1 VFGQRR
7 RGQSARRPTTRT
19 ATPSATLRTSIRG
32 LGRNMTSFL
41 FLLCNKI
48 MFSLFQILLY

>member
-1 VFGQRR
+1 V
-7 RGQSARRPTTRT
+7 RRPTTRMT
-19 ATPSATLRTSIRG
+19 SPSMTSRTSIIG

-48 MFSLFQILLY
+48 IFSLFQILLY